1 MNIKGGILKNYKKLQ
16 NQTVEDVLHGD
27 YWRSMEDLKEQS
39 AQYFMSVTS
48 DEKDMMNHTKNYT
61 MRHRLNR
68 ELQFTDDFRKKYMVK
83 DYGNYEKYERNTV
96 HTIVD
101 ESSTA
106 GYDRMYEN
114 YMQLIKRLPTREAKE
129 LEDTKKKDIEEHLHR
144 EDIAH
149 QEFGKEFFEWK

>member
-1 MNIKGGILKNYKKLQ
+1 
-16 NQTVEDVLHGD
+16 
-27 YWRSMEDLKEQS
+27 
-39 AQYFMSVTS
+39 
-48 DEKDMMNHTKNYT
+48 
-61 MRHRLNR
+61 
-68 ELQFTDDFRKKYMVK
+68 MVK

-149 QEFGKEFFEWK
+149 QEFGREFFEWKQEEEKSAYLTKALEEEDDFLNDPLQYENSWNGRMSPFVKEIIFREYNKGMSIKDLSMKYGIL